1 MEKRPFRKE
10 IKYTLLYYF
19 VRFLIFSANLLPRK
33 LWLRFC
39 GMLGQVAYHFS
50 KKPRELAIFHLG
62 LVYSGEKSIAEIVVL
77 AKKMFEML
85 GKNAG
90 DILRSLKV
98 KSLSDLQKFLTTHGF
113 EHFQAAHAKGK
124 GVIFLTCHVG
134 AFDMQSTNMAFHGVK
149 LSVVGTPM
157 KDERLNT
164 LLQNYRN
171 AFGASYIERGKD
183 NIKLIKELKLG
194 NALAI
199 LIDQDTKVKS
209 RIVNFF
215 GMPAATPIGATI
227 LAMKTG
233 AAVVPCFIHLDEK
246 LDQHMHIYPEIPL
259 VNTGDE
265 EADLVTNTQKFNDFI
280 EMAVRQ
286 HPDQWV
292 WMHERWKTKAG
303 EEIR

>member
-1 MEKRPFRKE
+1 MEKRPLRKE

-39 GMLGQVAYHFS
+39 GMLGRVAYHFS

-62 LVYSGEKSIAEIVVL
+62 LVYGKEKSIPEIIAL
-77 AKKMFEML
+77 TKKIFEML

-90 DILRSLKV
+90 DILRSLNV
-98 KSLSDLQKFLTTHGF
+98 KSLTDLQKFLVTHGM
-113 EHFQAAHAKGK
+113 ENFQKAHAKGK
-124 GVIFLTCHVG
+124 GVVYLTCHVG
-134 AFDMQSTNMAFHGVK
+134 AFDMQSTNMALRGVK

-157 KDERLNT
+157 KDERLNA

-215 GMPAATPIGATI
+215 GMPASTPIGATI

-233 AAVVPCFIHLDEK
+233 AAVVPCYIHLDENLK
-246 LDQHMHIYPEIPL
+246 QHMHILPEIPL
-259 VNTGDE
+259 DNTGDE
-265 EADLVTNTQKFNDFI
+265 EADLITNTQKFNDFI